1 MRGILNDPTPQPGT
15 VTEVNDTGITVQF
28 AGRLGVLK
36 VPWRM
41 VLSEN
46 PVKVGEKVMIMMS
59 LVEVEN

>member
-1 MRGILNDPTPQPGT
+1 MIGIINEPAPFPGR
-15 VTEVNDTGITVQF
+15 VEEVNGTGITVQF

-36 VPWRM
+36 VPWRL

>member
-1 MRGILNDPTPQPGT
+1 MRGILNDPTLQPGT

-46 PVKVGEKVMIMMS
+46 PVKVGEKVTIMMS